1 MWFTTYAMAEPE
13 MYHLV
18 RDYPKAGI
26 NFKDISKLLSNP
38 ALIQESV
45 DWFVKKYEKVKITK
59 IAGLESRGFL
69 IGSYLAAAMK
79 LPFVMI
85 RKNTSLLPL
94 EVVKS
99 YADVEYRK
107 DTGFQMQINAVN
119 DKDYVLIV
127 DDVLATGNSLI
138 AAHNLITQ
146 VGGNIAGMACWLCID
161 ECKGL
166 EKVKKE
172 INIDVEIFEHAKKPV
187 VIKTRQLINI
197 ETNQSPHINVVVT
210 YEPRETT
217 IVLIH
222 PDMKD
227 WINPNLH
234 KFNYIILDKFP
245 HFPDGYPNM
254 EFPKEAKNKN
264 IIYIGTMYDYT
275 KVIDQLNFLIAI
287 SRHAKTLKIYF
298 PYYGPG
304 TMERLE
310 RSEIIATADSMG
322 YLISRCLS
330 GYPEIHIFD
339 LHVSTIRFGFDPQLV
354 KFCDESAVHD
364 AIDEFKMAFT
374 TFALAFPDEGS
385 YKRFRESINEY
396 TDSKIPFILLA
407 KKREG
412 DVRKVTL
419 MEIKNIEE
427 AKLDKNIDVIIFDD
441 IVNSGGTIDECRKA
455 LLNYGF
461 KNISAYCTHA
471 VMPEKNHYLNFT
483 SRGKYSGLKAFFIT
497 NTNPQRSELLRDV
510 PPFIVIDIT
519 RNILPRAFT
528 NVSAIKVYSKNT
540 DKVEPVAKYFKG
552 IQNTGATKNNG
563 FTNHSFK
570 QINSYDSYSGVNP
583 QPLSAIE
590 TATGARNRL
599 NAEFQMKH
607 RQQVTGTFSLISEN
621 GQYQSGDSLKIAIEN
636 GIIDGYDKAL
646 IVAEY
651 QGAFYDIWTIPV
663 KVNPEIMKLVPKD
676 GSKTAGQIY
685 SELYQVSASN
695 WHKMEF
701 GFNRSY
707 IIYKALEILMS
718 RINL

>member
-1 MWFTTYAMAEPE
+1 MSNSE
-13 MYHLV
+13 MYNLV
-18 RDYPKAGI
+18 PNYPSVGI
-26 NFKDISKLLSNP
+26 NFKDISKLLDNP
-38 ALIQESV
+38 RLIQESI
-45 DWFVKKYEKVKITK
+45 DWFVKTYEKVKITK

-69 IGSYLAAAMK
+69 IGSQLANALK
-79 LPFVMI
+79 VPFIMI
-85 RKNTSLLPL
+85 RKSTSLLPL
-94 EVVKS
+94 EVIKTN
-99 YADVEYRK
+99 ADVEYRK
-107 DTGFQMQINAVN
+107 DTGFQMQVNAVN

-138 AAHNLITQ
+138 AAHKLILQ
-146 VGGNIAGMACWLCID
+146 AGGNVAGMACWLCID

-166 EKVKKE
+166 DKIKNEL
-172 INIDVEIFEHAKKPV
+172 NMTVEIFEHAK
-187 VIKTRQLINI
+187 Q
-197 ETNQSPHINVVVT
+197 QVVT
-210 YEPRETT
+210 IIRNILIYDT
-217 IVLIH
+217 IVLVH
-222 PDMKD
+222 NDMKN
-227 WINPNLH
+227 WINPNHH
-234 KFNYIILDKFP
+234 KFSYIILDKFP

-264 IIYIGTMYDYT
+264 VIYIGTMYDYT
-275 KVIDQLNFLIAI
+275 KVMDQLNFLIAV

-339 LHVSTIRFGFDPQLV
+339 LHVSTIRFGFDPQCV
-354 KFCDESAVHD
+354 KFVDESAVHT

-385 YKRFRESINEY
+385 YKRFRESIGEY

-427 AKLDKNIDVIIFDD
+427 AKLDKDIDVIIFDD

-455 LLNYGF
+455 LIKYEF
-461 KNISAYCTHA
+461 RNISAFCTHA
-471 VMPEKNHYLNFT
+471 VMPEKDHYLNFT
-483 SRGKYSGLKAFFIT
+483 SSGKYTGLKAFFIT

-510 PPFIVIDIT
+510 SPFIVINITNEILTRSFSDIT
-519 RNILPRAFT
+519 A
-528 NVSAIKVYSKNT
+528 VKVYSKNL

-552 IQNTGATKNNG
+552 IKNMGATKNNG
-563 FTNHSFK
+563 FTQHSIK
-570 QINSYDSYSGVNP
+570 EINSYDSYSGVNP
-583 QPLSAIE
+583 QPLSIAE
-590 TATGARNRL
+590 TITGARNRI
-599 NAEFQMKH
+599 NAKFQIMQK
-607 RQQVTGTFSLISEN
+607 QKITGQFTLISEN
-621 GQYQSGDSLKIAIEN
+621 GQYQSDDSLKIGIEN
-636 GIIDGYDKAL
+636 GIIDGFDKAV
-646 IVAEY
+646 IVIEY
-651 QGAFYDIWTIPV
+651 KGAQYDIISIPV
-663 KVNPEIMKLVPKD
+663 KVRSEVMKLLPKD

-685 SELYQVSASN
+685 NELYKVPASN

-707 IIYKALEILMS
+707 IIYKALEILMN